1 MRLNVCKEFVF
12 DSAHHLPGY
21 NGPCANLH
29 GHQWKLEVEVSGEVD
44 KLSGMVVDFVKMKK
58 AVTEVIINKF
68 DHHLINDIMPLP
80 TAENM
85 VMYMVPILQEIFD
98 LGLLVSLERIRLYET
113 PTSFCEWKRV
123 TRGCD
128 CGD

>member
-1 MRLNVCKEFVF
+1 MLNPELLRTHLDVVKVIEFQKMSISQTKERTMRLNVCKEFVF

-85 VMYMVPILQEIFD
+85 VMYMVPILEEI
-98 LGLLVSLERIRLYET
+98 S
-113 PTSFCEWKRV
+113 
-123 TRGCD
+123 
-128 CGD
+128 

>member
-1 MRLNVCKEFVF
+1 MKLNVCKEFVF

-44 KLSGMVVDFVKMKK
+44 KESGMVVDFVKMKR

-68 DHHLINDIMPLP
+68 DHHLINDILPLP

-85 VMYMVPILQEIFD
+85 VMYMVPILQEIFN
-98 LGLLVSLERIRLYET
+98 LGLLVTLERIRLYET
-113 PTSFCEWKRV
+113 PTSFAEWTNSVRC
-123 TRGCD
+123 T